1 MMRVRGRQGGEE
13 DRNADWEEQ
22 DMRLFH
28 HFLINAYPHL
38 PLGSEEVW
46 VRDVP
51 GFAHS
56 VSSIS
61 FVIRSNLEI

>member
-1 MMRVRGRQGGEE
+1 
-13 DRNADWEEQ
+13 
-22 DMRLFH
+22 MRLFH

-38 PLGSEEVW
+38 PLGCEGVW

-56 VSSIS
+56 VSFIS
-61 FVIRSNLEI
+61 FVVFSNLEI